1 MTRKQLGEM
10 DHSELAEWM
19 ALDQIRAEER
29 ETAQRQADKGMKPR

>member
-19 ALDQIRAEER
+19 ALDEIRREEAEAR
-29 ETAQRQADKGMKPR
+29 ERQAKKGMKSR